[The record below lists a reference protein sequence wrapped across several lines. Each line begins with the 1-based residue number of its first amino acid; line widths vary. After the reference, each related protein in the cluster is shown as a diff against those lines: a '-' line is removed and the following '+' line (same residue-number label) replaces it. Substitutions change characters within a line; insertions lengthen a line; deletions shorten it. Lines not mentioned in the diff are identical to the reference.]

1 MIAASER
8 KEINEA
14 SERATK
20 EKILTKEKIYAY
32 KVTIKG
38 CIVET
43 DDLDLVLNLLK
54 ETGAKVDSDLPNRNI
69 CKEWE
74 ELVKNVKRKPEIV
87 DTSKQVLPYLPWP
100 TIPYTVPYTL
110 KDDNKLVITC

>member
-1 MIAASER
+1 MR
-8 KEINEA
+8 HGKELL
-14 SERATK
+14 RG
-20 EKILTKEKIYAY
+20 KILSKEKIYAY

-54 ETGAKVDSDLPNRNI
+54 ETGTKVDSDLPNRNI
-69 CKEWE
+69 SKEWE

-87 DTSKQVLPYLPWP
+87 DTSKQVLPYKPWP
-100 TIPYTVPYTL
+100 TLPYTL
-110 KDDNKLVITC
+110 KDNNKLVITC